1 MLLGLDVICQANWMR
16 GEKAESDHDSTRSI
30 LWQVATIKVV
40 YVFSLLRT
48 SHICGNYGGD

>member
-16 GEKAESDHDSTRSI
+16 GETAESDHDSTRSI
-30 LWQVATIKVV
+30 LWQVATIKVI